1 MTFESHLFMEY
12 QQWLLPS
19 RELFFFPRPC
29 PHDPSL
35 LWLTHIS
42 TLCCAPEELL
52 ETGKYMHSTPGQ
64 AKPFTFDTWEMGMMS
79 FPYHTG
85 LWNFVVKIMLKPLVD
100 EEMK

>member
-1 MTFESHLFMEY
+1 MASTFK
-12 QQWLLPS
+12 
-19 RELFFFPRPC
+19 RTFFSRPC

-52 ETGKYMHSTPGQ
+52 ETGKCMHSTPGQ
-64 AKPFTFDTWEMGMMS
+64 SRPSTFDIWEVEMGS

-85 LWNFVVKIMLKPLVD
+85 LWNFVVKITLKPLVD

>member
-1 MTFESHLFMEY
+1 MASTFRR
-12 QQWLLPS
+12 P
-19 RELFFFPRPC
+19 FFSPRPC

-42 TLCCAPEELL
+42 TLCCAPQELL
-52 ETGKYMHSTPGQ
+52 ETGKYMHLTPGQ
-64 AKPFTFDTWEMGMMS
+64 SKPFPFDMWEMEMMMS